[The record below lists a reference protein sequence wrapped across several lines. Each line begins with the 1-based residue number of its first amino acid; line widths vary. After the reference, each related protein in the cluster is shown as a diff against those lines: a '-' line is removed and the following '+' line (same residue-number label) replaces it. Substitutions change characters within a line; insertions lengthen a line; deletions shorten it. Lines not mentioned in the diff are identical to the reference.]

1 MTDKE
6 TLKKNTE
13 TYYHLMEWLLRDEY
27 SEWKKKY
34 HGAYGVRCAY
44 WAPSKYHM
52 TDPMVYCKGYAA
64 YDCDVYDWIYEDI
77 KDSKGREEAERAANN
92 PSVWNEYLGFFQAD
106 IPYII
111 QECGVK
117 MTLKQFYN
125 KYVK

>member
-13 TYYHLMEWLLRDEY
+13 TYYRLMEWLLRDEY
-27 SEWKKKY
+27 GEWKKKY

-64 YDCDVYDWIYEDI
+64 YACDVDDWIYTDI
-77 KDSKGREEAERAANN
+77 EDSKGREEAERAFDN
-92 PSVWNEYLGFFQAD
+92 PAVWNEYLEFFRPD

>member
-1 MTDKE
+1 MNNE

-13 TYYHLMEWLLRDEY
+13 TYYRLMAWLFRDEY
-27 SEWKKKY
+27 AAWKKKY

-64 YDCDVYDWIYEDI
+64 YACDIDDWIYTDLEDDMG
-77 KDSKGREEAERAANN
+77 KEKASKIFDT
-92 PSVWNEYLGFFQAD
+92 PDLWNEYLKQFKND

-111 QECGVK
+111 QDCGVK
-117 MTLKQFYN
+117 MTLRQFYN

>member
-1 MTDKE
+1 MEEAE

-13 TYYHLMEWLLRDEY
+13 TYYRLMAWLLRDDYAEY
-27 SEWKKKY
+27 KKQY
-34 HGAYGVRCAY
+34 HGAYSVRCAY

-64 YDCDVYDWIYEDI
+64 YACDVDDRIYSDIEDEE
-77 KDSKGREEAERAANN
+77 GHEEAERAANDTT
-92 PSVWNEYLGFFQAD
+92 VWNEYVKQFADD

-111 QECGVK
+111 HDCGVK